1 MNLLSSPWFFSM
13 VEKRGN
19 SPRERLLAVFAI
31 SRDWLAAPGISAQ
44 FPLEANA
51 ATNQSIQL
59 LNIFLTDLAKSAKAA
74 NPSVLSNQLSL
85 LLMGAIAEQKRD
97 PPSTVMEEAM
107 QAAQVLI
114 DKACKPQHVKR
125 YAYLGGIAASVFAC
139 LLGWNILMSHNA
151 APVMH
156 IASYPV
162 HIMQPN
168 SISPDEVEAVLTL
181 HSQIVRGECR
191 APHLA
196 MLPQAQMTAYM
207 NVVEFRKP
215 DDPVA
220 DEANIRAFMA
230 WFNTIQA
237 TECYPQ
243 HSNDHTNT
251 KWVAR
256 KWIAGKTNS

>member
-13 VEKRGN
+13 VEKRSR
-19 SPRERLLAVFAI
+19 SPKEQLLAIFSI
-31 SRDWLAAPGISAQ
+31 SRDWLAAPGIHDQFALEASAETHQNVQHLAQ
-44 FPLEANA
+44 F
-51 ATNQSIQL
+51 
-59 LNIFLTDLAKSAKAA
+59 LTRLAKAA
-74 NPSVLSNQLSL
+74 EARNPAALSNQLSL
-85 LLMGAIAEQKRD
+85 LLIGAIAEQKRD
-97 PPSTVMEEAM
+97 PLSPVMDEAM

-114 DKACKPQHVKR
+114 AKACQRDYTKHYV
-125 YAYLGGIAASVFAC
+125 YAGGIAASVFAC
-139 LLGWNILMSHNA
+139 FLGWKMLMPHSTT
-151 APVMH
+151 PVVH
-156 IASYPV
+156 VANYPV
-162 HIMQPN
+162 HIMQTN
-168 SISPDEVEAVLTL
+168 SLSPDEVEAVLAL

-220 DEANIRAFMA
+220 DEANIRAFMS
-230 WFNTIQA
+230 WFNTIHA

-256 KWIAGKTNS
+256 KMNS